1 MVQEPFAC
9 RRAVRGLRLAFV
21 DDARVVQ
28 SVQSHFLGITLFS
41 VQMVELTVSALYA
54 VLGPV

>member
-1 MVQEPFAC
+1 MQAGSAWLEVGFC
-9 RRAVRGLRLAFV
+9 WM
-21 DDARVVQ
+21 DAHVVQ